1 MRGRLWSWWL
11 PAERWSRC
19 PSKRWAISRRGNS
32 GGSWPSRC
40 HTSSLPVFHSKDQ
53 KISILEEVLME
64 KMARNW
70 GVTIKDWC
78 VIIKYWNVT
87 IKNCGLSITNRGLSI
102 TNRGLTYHC
111 GFNFTWNEMSVKCWL
126 NPRSV
131 PCWITPTLLYELRS
145 RKQRAEQVFPWSFAL
160 LNPPCWM
167 VLGLCPMLKPN
178 WFPISLPVAL
188 SCTPYVYH
196 CLSMSMFRM
205 SLDLISI
212 AFDSG

>member
-40 HTSSLPVFHSKDQ
+40 HTFSLPGFHSKDQ
-53 KISILEEVLME
+53 KISILEEILMD

-87 IKNCGLSITNRGLSI
+87 IKNCGLSITNRGW
-102 TNRGLTYHC
+102 TYHC
-111 GFNFTWNEMSVKCWL
+111 EMSVKCWL

-145 RKQRAEQVFPWSFAL
+145 RKQRAEQVFFKWSFAL

-167 VLGLCPMLKPN
+167 VLGLCGYAQCFKAKLIPHYLCQLLWVVPPMLV
-178 WFPISLPVAL
+178 I
-188 SCTPYVYH
+188 VYL
-196 CLSMSMFRM
+196 CLCFVC
-205 SLDLISI
+205 LLI
-212 AFDSG
+212 